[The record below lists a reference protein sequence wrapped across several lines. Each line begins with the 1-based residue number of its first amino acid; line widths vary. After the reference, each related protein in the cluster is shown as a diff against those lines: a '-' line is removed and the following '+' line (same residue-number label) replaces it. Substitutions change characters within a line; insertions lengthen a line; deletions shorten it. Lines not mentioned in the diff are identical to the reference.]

1 VVYAELKDDVGEERK
16 GGEIG
21 VLIFKSWLTD
31 QTVELKK
38 EWKEKASFSP
48 SSDSELRLT
57 FLITQAWL
65 GTV

>member
-38 EWKEKASFSP
+38 EW
-48 SSDSELRLT
+48 
-57 FLITQAWL
+57 
-65 GTV
+65 